1 MEHID
6 QPKQL
11 FDERGCMTKSASE
24 WIENYDIYIS
34 LLNKKLD
41 DCQQINL
48 IKYLMGQ
55 RAQAQLQQLPLKR
68 GDVHDS
74 IKELNLIKSKEIL
87 MNKLMSIDRLDL
99 QAGRCEFKN
108 TDERIRDAIVL
119 NCKHMIGNLKCYML
133 VCYNCNQTGH
143 ISRFCKKSNNG
154 KVSVRP
160 MYDNDSNEIQH
171 DIVVTNDNDQQ

>member
-24 WIENYDIYIS
+24 WIEYYDIYIS
-34 LLNKKLD
+34 LLNKKLY

-55 RAQAQLQQLPLKR
+55 RARLRLKR
-68 GDVHDS
+68 GHVHDS
-74 IKELNLIKSKEIL
+74 IVLIKKAIQSWDKRNATLERIKFDKIQR
-87 MNKLMSIDRLDL
+87 NFNEQIDVFIDRLDL

-108 TDERIRDAIVL
+108 KYERIRDAIVL
-119 NCKHMIGNLKCYML
+119 NCKH
-133 VCYNCNQTGH
+133 
-143 ISRFCKKSNNG
+143 
-154 KVSVRP
+154 
-160 MYDNDSNEIQH
+160 
-171 DIVVTNDNDQQ
+171 